1 MHGGLGKEWK
11 RHMKEYR
18 KYVEEMLE
26 LYEEKRCITI
36 TVMKGRTSLWPQ
48 LHINN
53 GDEVEKQ
60 IPISEIGSPKVY
72 DIDDAGVLYQSQ
84 TSGHEAD
91 ICAPVVSVHTRT
103 PMDNISSLRRVAML
117 KRGGT

>member
-1 MHGGLGKEWK
+1 
-11 RHMKEYR
+11 
-18 KYVEEMLE
+18 MLI

-36 TVMKGRTSLWPQ
+36 TVMKGRTSLRPQ

-72 DIDDAGVLYQSQ
+72 DIDDAGVLYPS
-84 TSGHEAD
+84 
-91 ICAPVVSVHTRT
+91 
-103 PMDNISSLRRVAML
+103 
-117 KRGGT
+117 